1 MGALTFDDH
10 HELVLVRHGQTKWSL
25 SGEHTGTTDIP
36 LTATGEKEARALA
49 APLSRWDFAL
59 VLTSPLLR
67 ARETC
72 RLAGLSDRAE
82 VCDELREWNYGDYEG
97 LTSPQIREQRPGWTL
112 FTAGAPNGETADE
125 VGARADRVLERALS
139 VDGPVVAFAHGH
151 ILRVVCTRWLGLD
164 ANSARLFGLDPAT
177 ISVLGHERETR
188 VIRGWNLSPS

>member
-1 MGALTFDDH
+1 MGALTSDDH
-10 HELVLVRHGQTKWSL
+10 HELVLVRHGQTEWSL
-25 SGEHTGTTDIP
+25 SGQHTGTTDIP

-59 VLTSPLLR
+59 VLTSPLIR

-97 LTSPQIREQRPGWTL
+97 LTTPQIREQRPGWTL
-112 FTAGAPNGETADE
+112 FPDGAPNGESAEE
-125 VGARADRVLERALS
+125 VGARANRVIERALS
-139 VDGPVVAFAHGH
+139 ADGPAVAFAHGH
-151 ILRVVCTRWLGLD
+151 ILRVLCARWLGLG

-177 ISVLGHERETR
+177 ISVLGHEREAR
-188 VIRGWNLSPS
+188 VIRGWNSSPS